1 MVGAQH
7 PDIQSDCHLPTGSV
21 GRRVEV
27 RRLLGEYAAHRDEAA
42 RDRLVVLNAGLV
54 HVIARRFANR
64 GEPLEDLQQVGFLG
78 LVKAI
83 DRFDPSREGE
93 FASYAVPT
101 ITGEIRRHFRDAS
114 WSVRVPRRLQEVY
127 LRAMRAEDELAQ
139 ELGTPPSVAQI
150 ASRIDRDPDEV
161 LAALEV
167 SPARRAVSLDTSVCR
182 FDGDGGLALADRL
195 GREDEN
201 LARIEMRML
210 LEQAMTHLS
219 PRERRVMCLRFVD
232 ELPQH
237 EVARRLHISQAQV
250 SRLQRAAL
258 EHMRR
263 HLGID
268 DTTQSAL
275 RWVRLDGARILP
287 LMEELRR
294 EALDP
299 MQRAGV
305 LQRLRASLGSS
316 SWEEVARVIGLSRR
330 HIHNL
335 LNVTRLPVEI
345 QETVATH
352 GLTEKHIR
360 ALILLR
366 ASTVQQARLCRQI
379 QSDALSGDAALV
391 AARAL
396 RGSCRPG
403 SQHARPPRQHL
414 IGRALRGSA

>member
-7 PDIQSDCHLPTGSV
+7 PDIQSDCELPTGGD
-21 GRRVEV
+21 GRRMEV

-42 RDRLVVLNAGLV
+42 RDRLVALNAGLV

-64 GEPLEDLQQVGFLG
+64 GEPVEDLQQVGFLG

-93 FASYAVPT
+93 FASFAVPT

-127 LRAMRAEDELAQ
+127 LRAMRAGDELAQ
-139 ELGTPPSVAQI
+139 ELGTSPSAAQI
-150 ASRIDRDPDEV
+150 ASRIDRDAGEV
-161 LAALEV
+161 VAALEV
-167 SPARRAVSLDTSVCR
+167 SPARRAVSLDTSAGCL
-182 FDGDGGLALADRL
+182 DGDGGLVLADRL

-210 LEQAMTHLS
+210 VEHAMTHLS

-232 ELPQH
+232 ELSQH

-263 HLGID
+263 RLGVD
-268 DTTQSAL
+268 DTTQSTL
-275 RWVRLDGARILP
+275 RWVRLDGACILP
-287 LMEELRR
+287 LIEELRR
-294 EALDP
+294 DTLDP
-299 MQRAGV
+299 VQRAGV
-305 LQRLRASLGSS
+305 LHRLRAGLGSA
-316 SWEEVARVIGLSRR
+316 SWEEVARVIGISRR

-335 LNVTRLPVEI
+335 LNVTRLPVQI

-352 GLTEKHIR
+352 GLTEKHVR

-366 ASTVQQARLCRQI
+366 ASSAQQARLCRQI
-379 QSDALSGDAALV
+379 QADALSGDAALV
-391 AARAL
+391 AARA
-396 RGSCRPG
+396 C
-403 SQHARPPRQHL
+403 A
-414 IGRALRGSA
+414 

>member
-7 PDIQSDCHLPTGSV
+7 PDIQSDCELPTGGD
-21 GRRVEV
+21 GRRMEV

-42 RDRLVVLNAGLV
+42 RDRLVALNAGLV

-64 GEPLEDLQQVGFLG
+64 GEPVEDLQQVGFLG

-93 FASYAVPT
+93 FASFAVPT

-127 LRAMRAEDELAQ
+127 LRAMRAGDELAQ
-139 ELGTPPSVAQI
+139 ELGTSPSAAQI
-150 ASRIDRDPDEV
+150 ASRIDRDAGEV
-161 LAALEV
+161 VAALEV
-167 SPARRAVSLDTSVCR
+167 SPARRAVSLDTSAGCL
-182 FDGDGGLALADRL
+182 DGDGGLVLADRL

-210 LEQAMTHLS
+210 VEHAMTHLS

-232 ELPQH
+232 ELSQH

-263 HLGID
+263 RLGVD
-268 DTTQSAL
+268 DTTQSTL
-275 RWVRLDGARILP
+275 RWVRLDGACILP
-287 LMEELRR
+287 LIEELRR
-294 EALDP
+294 DALDP
-299 MQRAGV
+299 VQRAGV
-305 LQRLRASLGSS
+305 LHRLRAGLGSA
-316 SWEEVARVIGLSRR
+316 SWEEVARVIGISRR

-335 LNVTRLPVEI
+335 LNVTRLPVQI

-352 GLTEKHIR
+352 GLTEKHVR

-366 ASTVQQARLCRQI
+366 ASSAQQARLCRQI
-379 QSDALSGDAALV
+379 QADALSGDAALV

-396 RGSCRPG
+396 RVTCRQDSPR
-403 SQHARPPRQHL
+403 ARPPRQHL
-414 IGRALRGSA
+414 AA

>member
-1 MVGAQH
+1 MVGALH
-7 PDIQSDCHLPTGSV
+7 PEIQSACQLPTDGA
-21 GRRVEV
+21 GRRTEV
-27 RRLLGEYAAHRDEAA
+27 RRLLGQYAARRDEAT
-42 RDRLVVLNAGLV
+42 RDRLVALNSGLV
-54 HVIARRFANR
+54 HVVARRFANR

-93 FASYAVPT
+93 FASFAVPT
-101 ITGEIRRHFRDAS
+101 IMGEIRRHFRDAS

-127 LRAMRAEDELAQ
+127 LRAMRAGDELAQ
-139 ELGTPPSVAQI
+139 ELGTPPSAAQI
-150 ASRIDRDPDEV
+150 ASRIDRAPDEV

-167 SPARRAVSLDTSVCR
+167 SPARRAVSLDTAAGR
-182 FDGDGGLALADRL
+182 LDGDGGPVLADRL

-210 LEQAMTHLS
+210 VEQAMTHLS
-219 PRERRVMCLRFVD
+219 PRERRVTVLRFVD

-263 HLGID
+263 RLGVD
-268 DTTQSAL
+268 DTTQSTL
-275 RWVRLDGARILP
+275 RWVRLDGACVLP
-287 LMEELRR
+287 LIEELRR

-305 LQRLRASLGSS
+305 LHRLRAGLGSA
-316 SWEEVARVIGLSRR
+316 SWEEVARVVGISRR

-360 ALILLR
+360 ALVLLR
-366 ASTVQQARLCRQI
+366 GSSGQQARLCRQI

-396 RGSCRPG
+396 RGGCRPG
-403 SQHARPPRQHL
+403 SRRARPPRQHL
-414 IGRALRGSA
+414 AA